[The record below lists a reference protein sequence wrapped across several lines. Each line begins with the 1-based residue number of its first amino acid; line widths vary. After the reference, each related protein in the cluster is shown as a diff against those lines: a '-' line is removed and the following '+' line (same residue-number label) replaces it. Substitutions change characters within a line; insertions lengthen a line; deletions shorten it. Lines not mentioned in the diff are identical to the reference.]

1 MNEELDIVQKSY
13 EELASKKSSEL
24 ELLTKEINSMVL
36 KERDAKNKIL
46 VLERES
52 ADIKDLYRATC

>member
-1 MNEELDIVQKSY
+1 MNDELDIVQKSY